1 MGSCACD
8 TAEAETSG
16 HVCAPAVSMCV
27 ETVLLSP
34 HPTLMHIPQ
43 VVSSEKTTL
52 TSQTSL
58 KTALLLAKLL
68 APKQPDESQNLWI
81 SSPKMRQ
88 LLG

>member
-16 HVCAPAVSMCV
+16 HVRAPAVSMCV

-52 TSQTSL
+52 
-58 KTALLLAKLL
+58 LLAK
-68 APKQPDESQNLWI
+68 P
-81 SSPKMRQ
+81 R
-88 LLG
+88 